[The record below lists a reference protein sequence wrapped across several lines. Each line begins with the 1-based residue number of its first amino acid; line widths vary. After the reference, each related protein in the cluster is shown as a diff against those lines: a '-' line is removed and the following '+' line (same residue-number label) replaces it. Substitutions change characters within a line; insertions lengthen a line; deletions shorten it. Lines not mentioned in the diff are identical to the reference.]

1 MKHQAHTVDIRIK
14 QFMKRK
20 MAEFPELREKYG
32 PRVQEVQRGY
42 MWEDLTTL
50 FTKRVRVR

>member
-20 MAEFPELREKYG
+20 MAEYPELREKYG

-50 FTKRVRVR
+50 FTKRVRAR